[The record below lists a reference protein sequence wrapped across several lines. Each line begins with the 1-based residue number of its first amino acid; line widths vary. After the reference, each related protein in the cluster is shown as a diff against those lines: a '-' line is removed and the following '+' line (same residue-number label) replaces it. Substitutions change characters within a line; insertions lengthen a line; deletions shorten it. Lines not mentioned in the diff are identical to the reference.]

1 MDVAVAFSARVV
13 VEHQVPLKSV
23 AKAAAIDSREATGCK
38 AVQFRNV
45 LWLQTT
51 LDDNVS
57 LFITLHFIRVEVLQ
71 HVGCRQAVVTCSAVC
86 RLARATRHPTAPN
99 NIVPLVGWLDCDNE
113 IMAVGNHH
121 VCDLVKSLSCYFNA
135 INFQDFIIHSQQAC
149 ALRQAPGNHTG
160 DEDTG
165 YFLQSVRS
173 HPYAGAIANVKPQGF
188 LTPVPIQPHSS
199 VCFGKNV
206 HINYGR
212 HWSKIMRHTNVDVGT
227 PAEVV
232 IAQCHQSLLLPRQCI
247 GPEIAV
253 VHFI

>member
-1 MDVAVAFSARVV
+1 MEVAVAFSARAV

-23 AKAAAIDSREATGCK
+23 AKAAAIDSREATGSK

-57 LFITLHFIRVEVLQ
+57 LFVTLHFIRVEVLQ
-71 HVGCRQAVVTCSAVC
+71 HVGCRQAMVTRSAVC

-99 NIVPLVGWLDCDNE
+99 NIVPLVCWLDRDDE

-135 INFQDFIIHSQQAC
+135 IDFQDFVIHGQQAC
-149 ALRQAPGNHTG
+149 ALCQATRNHTG
-160 DEDTG
+160 DEDTRN
-165 YFLQSVRS
+165 FFQSMRS
-173 HPYAGAIANVKPQGF
+173 HPYTGAITNVKPQGF
-188 LTPVPIQPHSS
+188 LTPVSIQPHSP
-199 VCFGKNV
+199 VCFGENV

-212 HWSKIMRHTNVDVGT
+212 HWSKIMRHANVDVGT

-247 GPEIAV
+247 GPKIAV